1 MSLLSANIPKVK
13 RLPLL
18 GAKLPA
24 KEERPVEPIT
34 APLRPSDEEVRYN
47 TLLDSNPS
55 LEALV
60 EALDLVSCKT
70 GERIRRITVPEDY
83 KPQPEAG
90 GSSRLR
96 ALAEEILQR
105 ETGYPE
111 EDLIALI
118 AERTGVSRERAE
130 RGFNLMLQARAIEEA
145 DSQGLYYL
153 SGSTPF

>member
-1 MSLLSANIPKVK
+1 MSLLSADIPKVK

-24 KEERPVEPIT
+24 PEERPVELIT
-34 APLRPSDEEVRYN
+34 APLRPSDEEARYN
-47 TLLDSNPS
+47 ALLDNNPS

-70 GERIRRITVPEDY
+70 GERIRRIAVPKDH
-83 KPQPEAG
+83 KPQAG
-90 GSSRLR
+90 DSSRLI
-96 ALAEEILQR
+96 ALAGEILQG
-105 ETGYPE
+105 ETGYLE

-118 AERTGVSRERAE
+118 AERTGVGRERAGK
-130 RGFNLMLQARAIEEA
+130 GFNLMLQAGAIEEA

>member
-1 MSLLSANIPKVK
+1 MSLLFVNIPKVK

-24 KEERPVEPIT
+24 PEERPVEPIT

-47 TLLDSNPS
+47 TMIAKNPS

-70 GERIRRITVPEDY
+70 GERIKRIAVPEDY
-83 KPQPEAG
+83 KPQPEAR
-90 GSSRLR
+90 GSSRLI
-96 ALAEEILQR
+96 ALAEEILQGER
-105 ETGYPE
+105 GYLR

-118 AERTGVSRERAE
+118 AERTQVSQERAE
-130 RGFNLMLQARAIEEA
+130 KGLNLMLQAGAVEE
-145 DSQGLYYL
+145 DTSQELYYL
-153 SGSTPF
+153 PGSTPF